1 MSSRSP
7 NKSPSSLL
15 SRAFCA
21 GAGAVA
27 FMLAC
32 ARVTICYGGCAL
44 LRLVAPFGAILR
56 AMGWCISWIGQ
67 GEECAGLEGRVP
79 IWHVKAVVGGDGV
92 AECLRLGPGSRPL
105 MIMSASG
112 KRQRLS
118 SFKVYGDSRMFVHY
132 FTRFLE
138 KESCRT
144 TADLMI
150 SMLYIASTRH
160 TSGTSPH

>member
-27 FMLAC
+27 FVLAC
-32 ARVTICYGGCAL
+32 ARVAICYGGCAL

-160 TSGTSPH
+160 TSGTSLH

>member
-27 FMLAC
+27 FVLAC
-32 ARVTICYGGCAL
+32 ARVAICYGGCAL

>member
-27 FMLAC
+27 FVLAC
-32 ARVTICYGGCAL
+32 ARVAICYGGCAL

-56 AMGWCISWIGQ
+56 AMGWCISWIGE

>member
-7 NKSPSSLL
+7 NRSPSSLL

-27 FMLAC
+27 FVLAC
-32 ARVTICYGGCAL
+32 ARVAICYGGCAL

-67 GEECAGLEGRVP
+67 GKECAGLGGRVP
-79 IWHVKAVVGGDGV
+79 LWHVKAVVGGDGV

-132 FTRFLE
+132 FTRFPN
-138 KESCRT
+138 KQSCRI
-144 TADLMI
+144 TADLI
-150 SMLYIASTRH
+150 SSMLSIASTRH